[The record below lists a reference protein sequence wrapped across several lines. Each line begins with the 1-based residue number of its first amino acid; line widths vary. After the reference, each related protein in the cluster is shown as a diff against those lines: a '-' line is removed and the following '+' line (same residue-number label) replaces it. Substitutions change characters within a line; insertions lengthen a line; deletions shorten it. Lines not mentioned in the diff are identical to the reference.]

1 MSDEGTP
8 TTEQSWPSDPE
19 APGALEAPEAPDD
32 LAAPEVLAVD
42 PEAPTAR
49 TSSDAIVAL
58 ILSLVSWIACPII
71 FAIVALVFAMKAEKA
86 IGSSEGNLTGNGLN
100 LAAKLI
106 AWINIGFWIAVLVI
120 GGFIGIVLLLAGAGS
135 QPTYP

>member
-8 TTEQSWPSDPE
+8 TAEQTWPSDPE
-19 APGALEAPEAPDD
+19 APEG
-32 LAAPEVLAVD
+32 LAAPVALPQAAVE
-42 PEAPTAR
+42 PVAETPAKPTAH
-49 TSSDAIVAL
+49 TSSDAIVAF
-58 ILSLVSWIACPII
+58 ILSLVSWIACPIV
-71 FAIVALVFAMKAEKA
+71 FAIVALIFAMKAEKA
-86 IGSSEGNLTGNGLN
+86 MSVSEGEVTGSGLN

-135 QPTYP
+135 GPTHP